1 MPTIQTVSWPDAPAQ
16 SRGRD
21 WIYDL
26 FTPPVI
32 YYNPDTKQFTVTP
45 PVVKAPV
52 VASDDAPFEVDLVRV
67 QQEPYRIQLV
77 GYVGSDDSLIATFEM
92 VETRE
97 TLIGRPGKAF
107 PQQEFSLESLEV
119 RRMTTSSSDSMP
131 VVESV
136 AVAVII
142 DNRTGREETLTN
154 RERKMLPRLQAVL
167 RLRTNPPQD
176 QIVREGMSVEVNGY
190 SYLVTQLSLSP
201 QQAVVSRRAQGSLGA
216 SETRTLVPVP
226 GAAVSPVNN
235 SAVVFSASR

>member
-1 MPTIQTVSWPDAPAQ
+1 
-16 SRGRD
+16 
-21 WIYDL
+21 
-26 FTPPVI
+26 
-32 YYNPDTKQFTVTP
+32 
-45 PVVKAPV
+45 
-52 VASDDAPFEVDLVRV
+52 
-67 QQEPYRIQLV
+67 
-77 GYVGSDDSLIATFEM
+77 
-92 VETRE
+92 
-97 TLIGRPGKAF
+97 
-107 PQQEFSLESLEV
+107 
-119 RRMTTSSSDSMP
+119 MP